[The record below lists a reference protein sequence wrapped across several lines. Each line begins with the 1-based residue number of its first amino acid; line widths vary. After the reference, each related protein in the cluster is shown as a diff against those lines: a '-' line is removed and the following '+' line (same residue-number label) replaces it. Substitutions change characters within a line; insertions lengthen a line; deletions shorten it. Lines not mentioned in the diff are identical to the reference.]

1 MGLKAA
7 RARLR
12 EDRACAVGMK
22 RGEALGVLSCWTTHH
37 AGALIWVALEMLT
50 GETTLHTK
58 PRFGTAKRST
68 VVVGELVE

>member
-22 RGEALGVLSCWTTHH
+22 RGEALGVLSRWTTNRF
-37 AGALIWVALEMLT
+37 GALIWAVLET
-50 GETTLHTK
+50 
-58 PRFGTAKRST
+58 
-68 VVVGELVE
+68 